1 MAKNLKMKKLILF
14 LIILLIFL
22 GMSGCEN
29 KSENIENNINQ
40 PPTVLGDIAYDV
52 NKDYGY
58 RVYIKEDDKYCP
70 YLVLTN
76 DYNGNCLLLREYLL
90 NEFTYYN
97 LPGEYGSYYKNSH
110 IDEYLNNVY
119 YQRLSDDLKDII
131 INSQIEITTKNA
143 IDTHKKETE
152 IISRKIF
159 LLSANEVNSGL
170 AYIPTKEGPVLS
182 YFKNIENRIALH
194 EDGKADSWM
203 IRTPALEDGN
213 TVIAV
218 GYDGSIGVGGI
229 NGLNEIYE
237 SSVRPA
243 FCLSNETRIV
253 QRDDIIDGQ
262 SIFCIQI

>member
-76 DYNGNCLLLREYLL
+76 NYNGNCLLLREYLL

-97 LPGEYGSYYKNSH
+97 LSGEYGSYYKNSH

-119 YQRLSDDLKDII
+119 YQRLSDDLKNII

-170 AYIPTKEGPVLS
+170 AYILVKEGPVLS
-182 YFKNIENRIALH
+182 YFKDMDNRLALY
-194 EDGKADSWM
+194 EDGKAMSWWL
-203 IRTPALEDGN
+203 RTPALEDGN

-218 GYDGSIGVGGI
+218 GYDKSIGIGGI
-229 NGLNEIYE
+229 NGPEGPYE
-237 SSVRPA
+237 SSIRPA
-243 FCLSNETRIV
+243 FCLSN
-253 QRDDIIDGQ
+253 
-262 SIFCIQI
+262 QIRML